1 MGSPRLRSLQI
12 HKYRHVVPGTRLEFG
27 ESFNVLLGRNG
38 TGKTTLLEL
47 IEMIWAK
54 GFGQIADEPFH
65 LEYSVEFDD
74 VSIPAD
80 PTFAAFGPSLMADR
94 RVPGCL
100 ILVDVENVAVEVIRP
115 ESRHPRIPNPPLQFR
130 YQIKI
135 ATLSNAPLLTV
146 EGTQL
151 GATLRI
157 GEKTVPIPV
166 LAASALPVVWTAP
179 TQYFGRPRAEAVSN
193 EEAET
198 DSRIS
203 DWASWCGYILQDI
216 HNTGRHDESLGAFQ
230 ALTSREY
237 RLFGSGIEGAR
248 WEIERSIDEHA
259 KVYPLDTDACAFFP
273 FEITLRWYNELA
285 KDPKREHT
293 EFQTSIRD
301 TRLAVFI
308 ELTGYSDVIIRSG
321 PPDRSRNHDSHVE
334 HLRFGPPE
342 IRVLLQED
350 RGEIP
355 AQALSYGEK
364 RLLSFLWHLACNP
377 SVIIAD
383 ELVNGFHHAWIERCV
398 ELIGTRQAFLASQNP
413 LLLDCLPLASE
424 EHVRGCF
431 ITCRRNADGQMS
443 WTNLSAEEAAD
454 FYRSYERQTR
464 YTHEILRSKGL
475 W

>member
-74 VSIPAD
+74 VTYPIASRYP
-80 PTFAAFGPSLMADR
+80 P
-94 RVPGCL
+94 VPGCL
-100 ILVDVENVAVEVIRP
+100 IHVEVENATAEDARQD
-115 ESRHPRIPNPPLQFR
+115 SRHFRSSSPPLEFR
-130 YQIKI
+130 YHVTV
-135 ATLSNAPLLTV
+135 ATLAGEVMVTV
-146 EGTQL
+146 EGTPTEAL
-151 GATLRI
+151 MRTEGRSAR
-157 GEKTVPIPV
+157 VPV
-166 LAASALPVVWTAP
+166 LAASAWPVVWIAP
-179 TQYFGRPRAEAVSN
+179 AQYNYDNSTREDGTTILAAH
-193 EEAET
+193 
-198 DSRIS
+198 
-203 DWASWCGYILQDI
+203 WADLCRFILSYLD
-216 HNTGRHDESLGAFQ
+216 NTGRYDESLSAFH
-230 ALTSREY
+230 ALTSTEY
-237 RLFGSGIEGAR
+237 RLMGSGLHGAR
-248 WEIERSIDEHA
+248 WEIARRLDQETKAYHLDDNLC
-259 KVYPLDTDACAFFP
+259 VYFP
-273 FEITLRWYNELA
+273 RQLLERWYTVLA
-285 KDPKREHT
+285 NDPRREPP
-293 EFQTSIRD
+293 EFHDSIRD
-301 TRLAVFI
+301 TDLAVFL
-308 ELTGYSDVIIRSG
+308 ELTGYSDVIVRSG
-321 PPDRSRNHDSHVE
+321 TPARERITAVE
-334 HLRFGPPE
+334 RLKFGPPE
-342 IRVLLQED
+342 FRILLPNN

-424 EHVRGCF
+424 EYVRGCF